1 MTHTFRVG
9 LVQMTTGRDV
19 AKNLVDASQL
29 IRDAAKVG
37 AHYVQTPEITTLME
51 RDAAKLFVATR
62 SEDGN
67 PALAHFQALAREL
80 KIWLHIGSIGVA
92 VAPDKIANRSYL
104 ISPDGIVRAR
114 YDKIHMFDVDL
125 PGGETYRESKNYKPG
140 DKAVI
145 ADLPWGALGL
155 TICYDMRFPVLYRVL
170 AHGGAKFI
178 AVPAAFTVPTGKAHW
193 HALLRAR
200 AIETQCFVFA
210 AAQAGTHENG
220 RLTYGHSLVI
230 SPWGE
235 ILAEGDGETPSV
247 ITADIDVRLVDDAR
261 AKVPSLTH
269 DREFTLVHAAAL
281 DKAPQKVTV

>member
-1 MTHTFRVG
+1 MSHTFRAS
-9 LVQMTTGRDV
+9 LIQMTTGRDV
-19 AKNLVDASQL
+19 AKNLVDASKL
-29 IRDAAKVG
+29 IRDAAKAG
-37 AHYVQTPEITTLME
+37 AQYVQTPEITTLME
-51 RDAAKLFVATR
+51 RDAARLFVATR

-80 KIWLHIGSIGVA
+80 KIWLHIGSMGIA
-92 VAPDKIANRSYL
+92 VAADKIANRSYL
-104 ISPDGIVRAR
+104 IAPDGIVRAR

-145 ADLPWGALGL
+145 ADLPWGPLGL

-170 AHGGAKFI
+170 AHSGAKFI

-193 HALLRAR
+193 HTLLRAR

-220 RLTYGHSLVI
+220 RATYGHSLII

-235 ILAEGDGETPSV
+235 ILAEGDGETPGV
-247 ITADIDVRLVDDAR
+247 ITADIDVRLVDEAR
-261 AKVPSLTH
+261 GKVPSLTH
-269 DREFTLVHAAAL
+269 DREFTLVHATAPPTAA
-281 DKAPQKVTV
+281 QKVAV